1 MWSIVLKTLGKFG
14 LEIWE
19 NFPHQQLSEHMV
31 IVKATKRECAIYELR
46 EEKKRDEIKKRV
58 DVSQK

>member
-1 MWSIVLKTLGKFG
+1 MKTLRKFG

-46 EEKKRDEIKKRV
+46 EEKRDEIKKRV
-58 DVSQK
+58 DISQK